1 MIDQSRRSRKTK
13 VPTVQMMDYS
23 IEALIR
29 CPIVH
34 TRNNNHIICGPHMFL
49 EVLWPHWV
57 PDPLGPTGARTYH
70 QVLGNKQFC
79 ASNIRFLICLTIKIE
94 AE

>member
-1 MIDQSRRSRKTK
+1 
-13 VPTVQMMDYS
+13 
-23 IEALIR
+23 
-29 CPIVH
+29 
-34 TRNNNHIICGPHMFL
+34 MFL
-49 EVLWPHWV
+49 EVLWPHCWV
-57 PDPLGPTGARTYH
+57 PYPLGITGARTYH